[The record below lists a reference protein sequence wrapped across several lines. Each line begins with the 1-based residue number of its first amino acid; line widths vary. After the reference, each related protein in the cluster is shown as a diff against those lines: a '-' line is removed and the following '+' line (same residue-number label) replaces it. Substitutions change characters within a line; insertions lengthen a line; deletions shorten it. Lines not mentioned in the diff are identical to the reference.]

1 MVLMDG
7 MEAAADAPGE
17 GRNELWF
24 HGSPLRLSVLAA
36 GSTITCRQELAE
48 AFAHKPQTLWCED
61 DGSIWQNGTQDGW
74 LYRVD
79 APLEPGK
86 DIYPHP
92 QTSMDPGLEWLTCR
106 PLPLTCVKPL
116 PYLDWYLRDP
126 CRASAL
132 PYWKLRAGAYP
143 TGVSVLHSREL
154 ALRGLSPAGAELYFR
169 LIHRLNQV
177 PRAEVPA
184 GCRLEALP
192 MPGYAQ
198 ELAAMLNAAYPDL
211 QMSREEVL
219 AWTRR
224 PVYAPELWLGL
235 RDTVSGQLLASGIA
249 EYDAE
254 AREGVLDWV
263 QVLPQARG
271 RGLGKAIVILL
282 LNQLEGR
289 ADFVTVSGKLPEAEA
304 VYRACGFEGKDRWY
318 VFR

>member
-1 MVLMDG
+1 MDG
-7 MEAAADAPGE
+7 PGGE
-17 GRNELWF
+17 QNAVWF

-36 GSTITCRQELAE
+36 GSTITGRQELAE
-48 AFAHKPQTLWCED
+48 AFAHKPQTLWYED

-79 APLEPGK
+79 VPLEPGK

-92 QTSMDPGLEWLTCR
+92 QTSMNPGLEWLTRR

-143 TGVSVLHSREL
+143 EGVSVLHSREME
-154 ALRGLSPAGAELYFR
+154 LRGLSPAGAELYFR
-169 LIHRLNQV
+169 LIHRLRQV
-177 PRAEVPA
+177 PRAEVPD
-184 GCRLEALP
+184 GYRLATLH
-192 MPGYAQ
+192 MADYAQ
-198 ELAAMLNAAYPDL
+198 DLAVMLKASYPDM
-211 QMSREEVL
+211 QIDRNEVL

-235 RDTVSGQLLASGIA
+235 RDAVSGLLVASGIA

-271 RGLGKAIVILL
+271 RGLGKATVILL

-289 ADFVTVSGKLPEAEA
+289 ADFVTVSGRLPEAEA